1 MARTNVD
8 DVRVIISTSLTDPQ
22 VTSFITDANLIVTAK
37 FTGVTIS
44 DDLLEAIEKW
54 LTAHL
59 ITMATKRQLESQKV
73 DTADMKYAGKFGLY
87 LEHTTYGQMVIFLD
101 STGTMAEAQS
111 ESEAESGRV
120 AAKLRSINPDRTTF
134 SSS

>member
-1 MARTNVD
+1 MARTNIA
-8 DVRVIISTSLTDPQ
+8 DVRTIITTSLEDNQ
-22 VTSFITDANLIVTAK
+22 VTSFITDANLIVTSK

-44 DDLLEAIEKW
+44 NDLLEAIEKW

-59 ITMATKRQLESQKV
+59 IAMSQKRQLSDQGV
-73 DTADMKYAGKFGLY
+73 DKISIRYAGKFGLY

-101 STGTMAEAQS
+101 TTNTMINAQAGAE
-111 ESEAESGRV
+111 EGKV

>member
-8 DVRVIISTSLTDPQ
+8 DVRAIITTSLTDPQ
-22 VTSFITDANLIVTAK
+22 VEGYITDSNLIVTSK
-37 FTGVTIS
+37 FAGVTIS
-44 DDLLEAIEKW
+44 SDLLEAIEKW

-59 ITMATKRQLESQKV
+59 ITMSQKRQLSDQKV
-73 DTADMKYAGKFGLY
+73 DEASVKYAGKFGLY

-101 STGTMAEAQS
+101 PTNTMVDAQAEAK
-111 ESEAESGRV
+111 EGKV

>member
-1 MARTNVD
+1 MARTNIA
-8 DVRVIISTSLTDPQ
+8 DVKTIISTSLEDNQ
-22 VTSFITDANLIVTAK
+22 ITSFITDSNLIVTSK
-37 FTGVTIS
+37 FTGVTID

-59 ITMATKRQLESQKV
+59 IAMSQKRQLSDQKV
-73 DTADMKYAGKFGLY
+73 DTVSMKYAGKFGLY

-101 STGTMAEAQS
+101 STNTMVDAQAGAE
-111 ESEAESGRV
+111 EGKIT
-120 AAKLRSINPDRTTF
+120 AKLRSINPDRTTY